1 MHALTDKAL
10 SGNVSQIIIPYELH
24 RFLNSQTNHCS
35 LFSSGSKAP
44 SKYAI
49 AFFHSILKT
58 IEKKVGEDLINGTE
72 TFRRKLMDLV
82 ANESGEHYV
91 TVSDPMGTI
100 LKLEKS
106 SQQNKTGISNEINR
120 VKKCQ
125 SLQCLRNRLIP
136 FK

>member
-24 RFLNSQTNHCS
+24 RFLNSQSNHCS
-35 LFSSGSKAP
+35 FFSSGSKAP

-58 IEKKVGEDLINGTE
+58 TEKKGGEDLINGTE
-72 TFRRKLMDLV
+72 TFRRKLIDLV

-91 TVSDPMGTI
+91 TVSDPMGSI

-106 SQQNKTGISNEINR
+106 SQQNITGISNEINR

-125 SLQCLRNRLIP
+125 SLQ
-136 FK
+136 